1 MKCVIFSATH
11 QLPFLHALHN
21 HEQDLLRLA
30 LAIVEGLLN
39 GDQKLLSDVVIHQAG
54 RGQSPENISDYRV
67 RAKTPRG
74 YWCPLNRKPNL
85 TLRPPRTCVQKK

>member
-1 MKCVIFSATH
+1 MQILYTEDGIGDFSTISTTH

-54 RGQSPENISDYRV
+54 NGQSPENIS
-67 RAKTPRG
+67 G
-74 YWCPLNRKPNL
+74 Y
-85 TLRPPRTCVQKK
+85 

>member
-1 MKCVIFSATH
+1 MSHFSTCSATH
-11 QLPFLHALHN
+11 QLPLLHALHD

-54 RGQSPENISDYRV
+54 GGTFTD
-67 RAKTPRG
+67 
-74 YWCPLNRKPNL
+74 NL
-85 TLRPPRTCVQKK
+85 SS